1 MEVLKKK
8 RVWVL
13 LLLPAAWIILYI
25 AKRNMFFAEEIMA
38 KRVYK
43 VLSVIV
49 SQFTGLFSFSFAEIT
64 VFVVPFLVQFLLIR
78 FIVHMVK
85 EKERRFERGML
96 ALLNV
101 GCVISV
107 GYFVYV
113 VGCGVNY
120 HRASITQYTELTVR
134 DSSKEE
140 LAALCDELA
149 ERASELREQLVK
161 YEDENGVFEIPISD
175 WTLRKLAKESY
186 EELAKELP
194 VFERYYPVPKGIK
207 VSEWFSK
214 MELTGIFTCWTMEAN
229 VNTHIPDYSIP
240 STMTHELAHVAG
252 FMKEE
257 EANYIAY
264 LACMA
269 SESPIMQYSG
279 LMHALVYA
287 GNALADQDRTLYSE
301 LWTKYHPG
309 IVRDFKA
316 NSAYWDRYRDTVISK
331 AADKVNDVY
340 LKANEQ
346 EDGVKSYGRV
356 VDLLLAD
363 YRKRQEAGEGA
374 RGEQR

>member
-1 MEVLKKK
+1 MEIIKKK
-8 RVWVL
+8 RVWLL
-13 LLLPAAWIILYI
+13 LLLPAAWVILYV

-64 VFVVPFLVQFLLIR
+64 VFVAPVLGLFFLIR

-85 EKERRFERGML
+85 EKERRFERGIL
-96 ALLNV
+96 AVINV
-101 GCVISV
+101 GCVISIV
-107 GYFVYV
+107 YFIYV

-120 HRASITQYTELTVR
+120 HRVSIAQYKELTVQE
-134 DSSKEE
+134 SSKEE

-149 ERASELREQLVK
+149 EQASKLREKLVK
-161 YEDENGVFEIPISD
+161 YEDENGVFEIPVSD
-175 WTLRKLAKESY
+175 WTLRNLARESY
-186 EELAKELP
+186 EELSKELP
-194 VFERYYPVPKGIK
+194 IFDRYFPVPKGIK
-207 VSEWFSK
+207 VSECFSR
-214 MELTGIFTCWTMEAN
+214 MEITGIFTCWTMEAN
-229 VNTHIPDYSIP
+229 VNTHISDYSIP
-240 STMTHELAHVAG
+240 STMAHELAHVAG

-257 EANYIAY
+257 EANYISY

-279 LMHALVYA
+279 LMHALVHA
-287 GNALADQDRTLYSE
+287 GNALAGQDSALYSE

-309 IVRDFKA
+309 IVRDFNA
-316 NSAYWDRYRDTVISK
+316 NSAYWDRYKDTIISK
-331 AADKVNDVY
+331 TADKVNDVY

-363 YRKRQEAGEGA
+363 YRKRQEV
-374 RGEQR
+374 R

>member
-1 MEVLKKK
+1 MEVIKKK
-8 RVWVL
+8 RIWLLVL
-13 LLLPAAWIILYI
+13 LPVAWLTLFV
-25 AKRNMFFAEEIMA
+25 AKRNVFFAEEIMA
-38 KRVYK
+38 KRVYQ

-49 SQFTGLFSFSFAEIT
+49 ARVTGLFPFSLAECT
-64 VFVVPFLVQFLLIR
+64 VFVAPVLGLFLLIR
-78 FIVHMVK
+78 FIVHMIKKK
-85 EKERRFERGML
+85 EARFERGML
-96 ALLNV
+96 AILNV

-107 GYFVYV
+107 VYFVYV

-120 HRASITQYTELTVR
+120 HRASVAEYKGLTVQ

-149 ERASELREQLVK
+149 EQASELREQLVM
-161 YEDENGVFEIPISD
+161 YENEEGVF
-175 WTLRKLAKESY
+175 TLPFSKRELAKLARDSY
-186 EELAKELP
+186 KGLAKELP
-194 VFERYYPVPKGIK
+194 LFDRYFPKPKSIS

-229 VNTHIPDYSIP
+229 VNTHIPDYSIA
-240 STMTHELAHVAG
+240 STMTHELAHIAG

-264 LACMA
+264 LACMV
-269 SESPIMQYSG
+269 SESPIVQYSG
-279 LMHALVYA
+279 VMHALVYA
-287 GNALADQDRTLYSE
+287 GNALAGQDSALYSE

-309 IVRDFKA
+309 VVRDFRA
-316 NSAYWDRYRDTVISK
+316 NSAYWDQYRDTIISK

-356 VDLLLAD
+356 VDLLLAE
-363 YRKRQEAGEGA
+363 YRKRQEA
-374 RGEQR
+374 Q

>member
-1 MEVLKKK
+1 MEKIQKLIKKK
-8 RVWVL
+8 RIWLLVL
-13 LLLPAAWIILYI
+13 LPVAWVTLYV
-25 AKRNMFFAEEIMA
+25 AKRNVFFAEEIMG
-38 KRVYK
+38 KRVYR
-43 VLSVIV
+43 VLSVIIARI
-49 SQFTGLFSFSFAEIT
+49 TGVFPFSLAECT
-64 VFVVPFLVQFLLIR
+64 VFVAPVLGLFFLIR

-85 EKERRFERGML
+85 KKEDRFERGLL
-96 ALLNV
+96 AVLNI
-101 GCVISV
+101 GCVVSV
-107 GYFVYV
+107 IYFVYV

-120 HRASITQYTELTVR
+120 HRASIAEYMGLTVR

-149 ERASELREQLVK
+149 EKASELREQLVI
-161 YEDENGVFEIPISD
+161 YENEDGVF
-175 WTLRKLAKESY
+175 TLPVSMGELAKLTRDSY
-186 EELAKELP
+186 EGLAKELP
-194 VFERYYPVPKGIK
+194 LFDRYLPKPKGIG
-207 VSEWFSK
+207 VSEWFSR
-214 MELTGIFTCWTMEAN
+214 MEITGIFTCWTMEAN
-229 VNTHIPDYSIP
+229 VNTHIPDYSVA
-240 STMTHELAHVAG
+240 STMAHELAHVAG

-287 GNALADQDRTLYSE
+287 DNALADQDRTLYSE

-316 NSAYWDRYRDTVISK
+316 NSEYWDRYRDTVISK
-331 AADKVNDVY
+331 VADKVNDVY

-356 VDLLLAD
+356 VDLLLAE
-363 YRKRQEAGEGA
+363 YRKRQEAK
-374 RGEQR
+374 

>member
-1 MEVLKKK
+1 MEVIKKK
-8 RVWVL
+8 RIWL
-13 LLLPAAWIILYI
+13 LALLPVAWLTLFA
-25 AKRNMFFAEEIMA
+25 AKRNVFFAEEIMA
-38 KRVYK
+38 KRVYR

-49 SQFTGLFSFSFAEIT
+49 ARITGLFPFSLAECT
-64 VFVVPFLVQFLLIR
+64 VFAAPVFGLFFLIR
-78 FIVHMVK
+78 FIVHIIKKK
-85 EKERRFERGML
+85 EKRFERSML
-96 ALLNV
+96 AVLNV

-107 GYFVYV
+107 VYFVYV

-120 HRASITQYTELTVR
+120 HRTSIAEYKGLTVQ

-140 LAALCDELA
+140 LVALCDELA
-149 ERASELREQLVK
+149 REASELREQLVM
-161 YEDENGVFEIPISD
+161 YENEEGVFTMPFSTRELG
-175 WTLRKLAKESY
+175 TLTRDSY
-186 EELAKELP
+186 KNLAKELSL
-194 VFERYYPVPKGIK
+194 FGRYFPKPKGIG
-207 VSEWFSK
+207 VSEWFSR

-229 VNTHIPDYSIP
+229 VNTHIPDYSIA
-240 STMTHELAHVAG
+240 STMAHELAHVAG

-257 EANYIAY
+257 EANYISY

-269 SESPIMQYSG
+269 SDSPVVRYGG

-287 GNALADQDRTLYSE
+287 GNALAGQDSALYSE

-356 VDLLLAD
+356 VDLLLAE
-363 YRKRQEAGEGA
+363 YRKRQEEK
-374 RGEQR
+374 